1 MTREEREEFERDIKN
16 EAEREYYK
24 GFKEEPELT
33 YEEHA
38 EAKAKSNNN
47 TTNKYKRE
55 CKGVMIDVYD
65 VLSAFNVVNPAAQH
79 AVKKLLASGQRGYK
93 DVKQDLEE
101 AIVSIERAIELEIK

>member
-16 EAEREYYK
+16 EAEREYYN
-24 GFKEEPELT
+24 GSKEEQELT

-38 EAKAKSNNN
+38 EAKAKSNN

-55 CKGVMIDVYD
+55 CKGMMIDIYD
-65 VLSAFNVVNPAAQH
+65 VLKAFNVVNPATQH

-101 AIVSIERAIELEIK
+101 AIVSIERAIELESEK